1 MNKNLWSQS
10 GRNVRIRKSK
20 GKWEPAYFVL
30 PHVFEAKLSIAWLHV
45 KGQGTT
51 PAGSHW
57 VTHVI
62 LCAYIILIMF
72 DYAVTFLGNKFGFYW
87 PFYFNGLKSRVKAL
101 PPWNIRQKVKR
112 LVLLCVALKLPYA
125 NVGLFYLVQIWYPLK
140 SYLLNFF
147 FYWVVSK
154 SSD

>member
-1 MNKNLWSQS
+1 MEETCGSGKVKESGSQHILYC
-10 GRNVRIRKSK
+10 RTFLK
-20 GKWEPAYFVL
+20 
-30 PHVFEAKLSIAWLHV
+30 AKLSIAWLHV

-57 VTHVI
+57 VSHVI
-62 LCAYIILIMF
+62 LCAYIILMMP
-72 DYAVTFLGNKFGFYW
+72 DYAVTFWVINLVSTGLFN
-87 PFYFNGLKSRVKAL
+87 FNGLKSRVKAL
-101 PPWNIRQKVKR
+101 PPWNTRQKVKR

-147 FYWVVSK
+147 LLGCFQKFWLTLWVLF
-154 SSD
+154 

>member
-1 MNKNLWSQS
+1 MEETCGSGKVKESGSQHILYC
-10 GRNVRIRKSK
+10 RTFLK
-20 GKWEPAYFVL
+20 
-30 PHVFEAKLSIAWLHV
+30 AKLSIAWLHV

-112 LVLLCVALKLPYA
+112 LVLLCVALKLPYD

-147 FYWVVSK
+147 KLGCFQKFWLTLWVLF
-154 SSD
+154 